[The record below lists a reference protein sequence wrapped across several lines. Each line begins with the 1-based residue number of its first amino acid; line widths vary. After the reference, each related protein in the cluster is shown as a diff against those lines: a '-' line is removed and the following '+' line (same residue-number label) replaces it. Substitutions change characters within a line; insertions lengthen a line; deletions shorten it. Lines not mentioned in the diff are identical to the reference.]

1 MTQCYSVNVSAQM
14 PQNYMIHTLVLF
26 VVLVGAMVWFLFKQW
41 G

>member
-1 MTQCYSVNVSAQM
+1 M

-26 VVLVGAMVWFLFKQW
+26 IVLVGAMVWFLVRQW

>member
-1 MTQCYSVNVSAQM
+1 M

-26 VVLVGAMVWFLFKQW
+26 IVLVGAMVWFLAKQW